1 MKKTRSLGESFLC
14 ALAGVVYAFK
24 TQRNIKIH
32 FSAAIIV
39 VLLSFILKL
48 SISEI
53 LAISLTVTMVL
64 VAEMINTAI
73 ETVVDMYTT
82 EYHPLAKAAKNVA
95 AGAVLISTVNAVIVG
110 YIIFF
115 RKIIMLLNM

>member
-1 MKKTRSLGESFLC
+1 MKKTRNLGESFLC
-14 ALAGVVYAFK
+14 ALAGIAYAFK

-32 FSAAIIV
+32 FFAATIV
-39 VLLSFILKL
+39 IMLSYILRLSTFEIVQVLLTIT
-48 SISEI
+48 I
-53 LAISLTVTMVL
+53 VL

-73 ETVVDMYTT
+73 ESVVDMCTT
-82 EYHPLAKAAKNVA
+82 DYHPLAKAAKNVA
-95 AGAVLISTVNAVIVG
+95 AGAVLISAVNAVIVG

>member
-1 MKKTRSLGESFLC
+1 MKKTRSLAESFLC
-14 ALAGVVYAFK
+14 ALAGIVYAFK

-32 FSAAIIV
+32 FFAAIIV
-39 VLLSFILKL
+39 IMLSYMLRL

-53 LAISLTVTMVL
+53 LQVLLTITIVL

-73 ETVVDMYTT
+73 ESVVDMYTT

-95 AGAVLISTVNAVIVG
+95 AGAVLISAVNAVIVG